1 MILDLTIS
9 RSVPTFKLI
18 LNANVPVPLVLK
30 DSNNMKG
37 VSFTDIYADKSLD
50 GRAGTFY
57 LLEDAVRIVSTFSGL
72 GSARVVPD
80 SSADDSHKTQ
90 FDVFQQR
97 LHSGQTFV
105 TKAGK
110 ELLVFFSSQNMEI
123 SAKLSPPQV
132 LIGLANTV
140 LLMRVQITDSTGYAN
155 AVMQITA
162 V

>member
-1 MILDLTIS
+1 MIPELTII

-18 LNANVPVPLVLK
+18 LNANTPIPLVLK

-80 SSADDSHKTQ
+80 SSADDDHKTQ

-97 LHSGQTFV
+97 LHSGQTV
-105 TKAGK
+105 SNYIYVW
-110 ELLVFFSSQNMEI
+110 LFSLTYFIFNSVRYQGRERI
-123 SAKLSPPQV
+123 ARLF
-132 LIGLANTV
+132 
-140 LLMRVQITDSTGYAN
+140 
-155 AVMQITA
+155 
-162 V
+162 

>member
-1 MILDLTIS
+1 MMPSLTTI

-18 LNANVPVPLVLK
+18 LNVDAPVPLVLK

-57 LLEDAVRIVSTFSGL
+57 LLEDAVRIVSTFSSL

-97 LHSGQTFV
+97 LHSGQTV
-105 TKAGK
+105 SNYIY
-110 ELLVFFSSQNMEI
+110 V
-123 SAKLSPPQV
+123 
-132 LIGLANTV
+132 
-140 LLMRVQITDSTGYAN
+140 
-155 AVMQITA
+155 
-162 V
+162 